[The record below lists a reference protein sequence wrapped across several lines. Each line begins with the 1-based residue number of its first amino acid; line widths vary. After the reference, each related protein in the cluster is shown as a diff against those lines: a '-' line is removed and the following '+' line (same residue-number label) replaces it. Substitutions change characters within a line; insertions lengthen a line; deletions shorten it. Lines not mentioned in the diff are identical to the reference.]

1 MIRDVVCEQKKLNQL
16 RPKMKV
22 KVIRVFNLIEKE
34 LREGIL
40 VSVENKHRQVKLHG
54 KQEEIQSEKEVRS

>member
-1 MIRDVVCEQKKLNQL
+1 
-16 RPKMKV
+16 MKV